1 MARGPCSL
9 TLAQTC
15 PNCGGE
21 LLRRPHRRRKPE
33 GIHRDLIRRLH
44 SIWNTGESAAID
56 SVYAPEFVAHFPPSS
71 ELPERRGLEGVRQG
85 VTRIRARETS
95 TGTHRGLFWGVPPTG
110 RTVVLPEIS
119 IFRVAGGRVVEQW
132 CVFDELGRMEQSGA
146 TLLRPTAERS
156 HG

>member
-21 LLRRPHRRRKPE
+21 LVRRPRRRRKPE
-33 GIHRDLIRRLH
+33 GIHRD
-44 SIWNTGESAAID
+44 
-56 SVYAPEFVAHFPPSS
+56 
-71 ELPERRGLEGVRQG
+71 LEGVRQG

-110 RTVVLPEIS
+110 RKVVLPEIS
-119 IFRVAGGRVVEQW
+119 IFRVAGGRVVEQ
-132 CVFDELGRMEQSGA
+132 
-146 TLLRPTAERS
+146 
-156 HG
+156 